1 MPLSHA
7 INADPWF
14 TVDEAS
20 LWNRTNA
27 TDAADPAQPR
37 FTGTTPHS
45 TLIADALW
53 SASLTGEP
61 FQSEGAGLRGA
72 YRSQMFH
79 PLALRTYRL
88 SSERRNPRASR
99 ALMHLLERLGGIP
112 STQTTHPYSHIVGGK
127 ESVGEYEATRNQS
140 YALPYVLV
148 AGYPR
153 SGTTT
158 LQNLVRTIYPSHFVE
173 SETRGRISLW
183 QAAKHEIQV
192 TQEIAKFNSEE
203 AVILIAMRNFRDAA
217 ASLLVARGSN
227 PTDLQWEAERWR
239 EWSTLLGSKNVT
251 PIAFEDVS
259 SKSPHELSL
268 QLAQQSRV
276 ELETQVT
283 AAHTHSQLYE
293 LARERDVSDHRKS
306 NLPNAERRQ
315 LLAEARAYVASSI
328 EPCLLGELDD
338 IYSSV
343 VSTFSSARLVN

>member
-7 INADPWF
+7 ISADPWF

-27 TDAADPAQPR
+27 TDSADPARPR
-37 FTGTTPHS
+37 ATPPS
-45 TLIADALW
+45 PLIADALW

-61 FQSEGAGLRGA
+61 FQSDGAGLRGA
-72 YRSQMFH
+72 FRSQIFH
-79 PLALRTYRL
+79 PLASRTYRL

-112 STQTTHPYSHIVGGK
+112 STQTTHAYSHIVGGK
-127 ESVGEYEATRNQS
+127 ESVGEYDATMKQT
-140 YALPYVLV
+140 YVLPYVLV

-173 SETRGRISLW
+173 SETPGRISLW

-192 TQEIAKFNSEE
+192 TQELSKFNSEE
-203 AVILIAMRNFRDAA
+203 AVILMAMRNFRDAA
-217 ASLLVARGSN
+217 ASLLVARGGN
-227 PTDLQWEAERWR
+227 PTDLEWEAERWR

-251 PIAFEDVS
+251 PIVFEDVS
-259 SKSPHELSL
+259 RKSPHELSL
-268 QLAQQSRV
+268 QLAQRSHV
-276 ELETQVT
+276 ELEIQLT

-338 IYSSV
+338 IYSNV
-343 VSTFSSARLVN
+343 VNTFSSARLVN